1 MILKISQFSE
11 TVLIFLYLDD
21 YIGWFSMMSF
31 CATDIPESIMSGVK
45 EAIEY
50 GDLVLVG
57 AEMSVI
63 PQIVGMVLT
72 NADQALHDCQ
82 FVVHK
87 CKEAGELYLQPEYPD
102 TSVFVKV
109 S

>member
-1 MILKISQFSE
+1 M
-11 TVLIFLYLDD
+11 
-21 YIGWFSMMSF
+21 
-31 CATDIPESIMSGVK
+31 
-45 EAIEY
+45 
-50 GDLVLVG
+50 LVG
-57 AEMSVI
+57 AEMSVV